1 MDLHDAAVAEIVAV
15 RQRQRHRE
23 QLLLVQHRQLAL
35 QIQLVQA
42 EDRVVLRLDE
52 HVAPLP
58 EHAIHPV
65 RLSVS
70 PRHSVSPRLPLQPAL
85 ELDEM
90 RLRVVD
96 RHALRAGIG
105 PRAHQQAVLEA
116 GHALLLALQRV
127 ASHAVQPA
135 EAEQTF
141 AATHDQLARV
151 GEARAAPAA
160 PARIQRRVPT
170 AAFRARLQRK
180 NARFA
185 GARRVEE
192 KRIALLWGRGGRG
205 SRGSVRR
212 SVGAGEVQ
220 SGHGGIEVEFEGA
233 GLHPFGTDQIA
244 LGWRKYNEST
254 LME

>member
-1 MDLHDAAVAEIVAV
+1 MDLHDAAVGEIVAV

-35 QIQLVQA
+35 QVQLVQA

-58 EHAIHPV
+58 EHAVHPV
-65 RLSVS
+65 RLPVS
-70 PRHSVSPRLPLQPAL
+70 PRHAVPPRLPLQPAL

-127 ASHAVQPA
+127 APHAVQPA
-135 EAEQTF
+135 EAEQTL
-141 AATHDQLARV
+141 ASAHDQLARV
-151 GEARAAPAA
+151 GEARAAPSA
-160 PARIQRRVPT
+160 PARVQRRVPT
-170 AAFRARLQRK
+170 AVFRAGLQRK

-192 KRIALLWGRGGRG
+192 KRVALLRGCRGRGGRG
-205 SRGSVRR
+205 GARR

-220 SGHGGIEVEFEGA
+220 TGHGGIEVEFEGA

-244 LGWRKYNEST
+244 LGWRQHHEGT